1 MDSEPVTTEKD
12 DILLEERRR
21 VCRLLAAHKA
31 ELGPLYDQLVK
42 LVNSEA
48 DAETNAKPPPGKSAG
63 PFDWTDD

>member
-31 ELGPLYDQLVK
+31 ELGPLYEQLVK

-48 DAETNAKPPPGKSAG
+48 EADASAKQPPGKRAG
-63 PFDWTDD
+63 PFDWTDE